1 VRDSSRTRRDG
12 SLSRRE
18 RDGDRDRRPDRED
31 RLGDGLVGYRR
42 DRDDRDRE
50 SEVDDPRR
58 WRDDGKR
65 DERMAARRDRERE
78 REGGSRDR
86 LRERSTWDAGER
98 SDRRRAADDREVRNK
113 KANGRD
119 RRTGED
125 VKDREE
131 RKDREREKEPAW
143 MDTYIPSNNGTGFDM
158 QRPNGEL
165 DGIQAFKKELREKE
179 RNQLL
184 ISNDGGPSPDPLSK
198 ADLPISTV
206 DGQLDEIQL
215 FKLMMKREE
224 EKRKAESPLASSPS
238 GTQNVSEGILSHNDD
253 ARVQGMVL
261 YSTAIYYFN
270 LNFW

>member
-1 VRDSSRTRRDG
+1 MG
-12 SLSRRE
+12 RRE

-42 DRDDRDRE
+42 DRDDRDKEYDRE
-50 SEVDDPRR
+50 SEADDPRR

-78 REGGSRDR
+78 GGSRDR
-86 LRERSTWDAGER
+86 LREKSTWDSGER

-119 RRTGED
+119 RRAGED

-143 MDTYIPSNNGTGFDM
+143 MDTYIPNNNGGGFG
-158 QRPNGEL
+158 PNGEL

-179 RNQLL
+179 RNRLL
-184 ISNDGGPSPDPLSK
+184 SSNDGGPSTDPLSK
-198 ADLPISTV
+198 ANLPISTV

-224 EKRKAESPLASSPS
+224 EKRKAESPQASSPS
-238 GTQNVSEGILSHNDD
+238 GTQNIAESILSHSDD
-253 ARVQGMVL
+253 ARMQGTAL
-261 YSTAIYYFN
+261 Y
-270 LNFW
+270 